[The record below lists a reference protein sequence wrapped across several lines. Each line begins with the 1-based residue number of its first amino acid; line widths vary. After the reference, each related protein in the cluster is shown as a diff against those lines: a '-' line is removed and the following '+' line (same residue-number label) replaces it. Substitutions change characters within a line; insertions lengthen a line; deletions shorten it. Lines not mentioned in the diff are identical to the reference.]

1 MSTCIE
7 VYLYGEVYMLVYIYM
22 FMHVGEHVAEHVPMF
37 VCIYVWVYTARA
49 SVLPAETRPTHCT
62 FPVPS
67 TSRFQQENA
76 AQVAQSTPEMLI
88 YFRDGAP
95 KHGEVKGV
103 TQGRSTSV
111 AEPRSIA

>member
-1 MSTCIE
+1 
-7 VYLYGEVYMLVYIYM
+7 MLVYIYM